1 MSENILEIKNL
12 VVHYVTDRATVRAV
26 NGLSISLERGEA
38 LGLVGETGAGK
49 TTTALSIMQLVPDP
63 PGRIVGGEILYEGMD
78 LWVLTYHPLSA
89 PVLGER
95 GQGSQAHVGVFA
107 STTLE
112 RPNPI
117 EFLRAKV
124 LTLDPAQGLLHVE
137 GLDADDGAPILDIR
151 PATSPRHRLLRSG
164 EEMSTR

>member
-1 MSENILEIKNL
+1 MIDFRQVPRE
-12 VVHYVTDRATVRAV
+12 
-26 NGLSISLERGEA
+26 ERGPLPPVVFTIQPIGIVHVAPRRLARPQKYFVSKGRAA
-38 LGLVGETGAGK
+38 LELFRPYIAGLQG
-49 TTTALSIMQLVPDP
+49 
-63 PGRIVGGEILYEGMD
+63 LYEGMD

-164 EEMSTR
+164 EEMSPR

>member
-1 MSENILEIKNL
+1 MIDFRQVPRE
-12 VVHYVTDRATVRAV
+12 
-26 NGLSISLERGEA
+26 ERGPLPPVVFTIQPIGIVHVAPRRLARPQKYFVPKGQAA
-38 LGLVGETGAGK
+38 LELFRPYFSGLQG
-49 TTTALSIMQLVPDP
+49 
-63 PGRIVGGEILYEGMD
+63 LYEGLD
-78 LWVLTYHPLSA
+78 LWVITFHPFSGA
-89 PVLGER
+89 EPNGR
-95 GQGSQAHVGVFA
+95 GQGSGFAPGVFA
-107 STTLE
+107 TTAIQ